1 MLVRSLVISALA
13 AGSALLAG
21 CSDTSSMFGN
31 NSANLTTASV
41 APVAAAPKADPA
53 CTALTAQI
61 DSLRKEGVPEKIE
74 KASLK
79 KYKMTTADLAK
90 ADQLNKSNTDFQTK
104 CTTYKPSVAS
114 AAVPAAAAPAAP
126 AKAASAAKEVA
137 VAKEAVASAAPAK
150 Q

>member
-1 MLVRSLVISALA
+1 MLVRSFVISALA

-41 APVAAAPKADPA
+41 APVSASKVDPA

-61 DSLRKEGVPEKIE
+61 DSLRKEGVAEKIE

-104 CTTYKPSVAS
+104 CTTYKPSVA
-114 AAVPAAAAPAAP
+114 AVSAPAPVAP
-126 AKAASAAKEVA
+126 AKAATAAKEVA
-137 VAKEAVASAAPAK
+137 AAKEAVASAAPAK

>member
-1 MLVRSLVISALA
+1 
-13 AGSALLAG
+13 
-21 CSDTSSMFGN
+21 MFGN

-41 APVAAAPKADPA
+41 APVSAPKVDPA

-61 DSLRKEGVPEKIE
+61 DALRKEGVAEKIE

-104 CTTYKPSVAS
+104 CTSYKPSVA
-114 AAVPAAAAPAAP
+114 AVAAPAAP
-126 AKAASAAKEVA
+126 AKAVASAKVAAAKEA
-137 VAKEAVASAAPAK
+137 STTTEAVASAAPAK